1 MSARTIVGRGSLVL
15 VVLMGLMGLA
25 GCLPVPLGDPS
36 RSKADSRFFGVW
48 EWRDG
53 RVHRAV
59 IRPWDERTFV
69 VDVLTG
75 ELLDDGG
82 TRPRER
88 DVYKAWLTDI
98 QGATFMTLQP
108 IDVIGSV
115 NGDSRAS
122 YYIVAKVALRGTTL
136 TATAV
141 DPEYKDLKNCKTR
154 EELEKIVTANIDDP
168 KLFTGAPQVMKHW
181 GVEQMQGLEKL
192 QQTFHDWK

>member
-1 MSARTIVGRGSLVL
+1 MNARTIVWRGTLVL
-15 VVLMGLMGLA
+15 VVVAGLMGLA
-25 GCLPVPLGDPS
+25 GCFGAPLGDPAN
-36 RSKADSRFFGVW
+36 SKADSRFFGVW

-59 IRPWDERTFV
+59 IRPWDEKTFV

-75 ELLDDGG
+75 ELLDDGA

-88 DVYKAWLTDI
+88 DVYKAWLTDVK
-98 QGATFMTLQP
+98 GTTFMTLQP

-122 YYIVAKVALRGTTL
+122 YYIVAKVVLSGTTL
-136 TATAV
+136 TATSL

-154 EELEKIVTANIDDP
+154 EALEKVVTENINDP
-168 KLFTGAPQVMKHW
+168 KLFTSTSVVTTRW
-181 GVEQMQGLEKL
+181 GVDQMQGLEKL

>member
-15 VVLMGLMGLA
+15 VVVAGLMGLA
-25 GCLPVPLGDPS
+25 ACLPAPLGDPAK
-36 RSKADSRFFGVW
+36 SKADSRYFGVW

-53 RVHRAV
+53 RVHRAI

-75 ELLDDGG
+75 ELLDDGA

-98 QGATFMTLQP
+98 KGTTFMTLQP

-115 NGDSRAS
+115 NGDSRPS
-122 YYIVAKVALRGTTL
+122 YFIVAKVALNGMNL
-136 TATAV
+136 TATAL

-154 EELEKIVTANIDDP
+154 EEVEKIVTENINDP
-168 KLFTGAPQVMKHW
+168 KLFTGGPLVIKRW
-181 GVEQMQGLEKL
+181 GVEQMQGIEKL